1 MKTEYNEITKLF
13 KLNYLNG
20 RSDYNIM
27 TRNAV
32 AFVSYAAKYE
42 RRWCFYWVSLYKLEK
57 YNRHIKGFSQHE
69 KSAVHLSAV
78 NLLNS

>member
-1 MKTEYNEITKLF
+1 MKREYNEIAKLF

-27 TRNAV
+27 TRAV

-42 RRWCFYWVSLYKLEK
+42 HRWCFYSVSLYKLE
-57 YNRHIKGFSQHE
+57 NTTDT
-69 KSAVHLSAV
+69 
-78 NLLNS
+78 